1 MTLAS
6 KNVVVIGAT
15 GVVGSGIVRRYLDA
29 GATVVGVS
37 RSADNLARVAE
48 QMKIGD
54 SEPFLRVVGEFRDEP
69 SATAAHKAVLAALGD
84 RPIDHVVT
92 VQGFVVLAPPP
103 TAAPLTV
110 LERAM
115 ADGLYN
121 NLLAAR
127 AFLPALKTRRGASF
141 TLVSGG
147 LAHIPPPNPG
157 LWLGTVKNAAI
168 NALTLALAAETAGD
182 EVRVNTICIHF
193 GVAPLGGDKNQF
205 GMVADGDTLRLAPA
219 FLAVARGARK
229 GQLICL
235 NSWDDADQLARE
247 G

>member
-6 KNVVVIGAT
+6 KNVVVAGAT

-29 GATVVGVS
+29 GATVVGIS
-37 RSADNLARVAE
+37 RSADNLARLRE
-48 QMKIGD
+48 TMKIGPG
-54 SEPFLRVVGEFRDEP
+54 EPFHGITGEFRDD
-69 SATAAHKAVLAALGD
+69 ATAAAAYRAVTTVLGD

-92 VQGFVVLAPPP
+92 AQGFVVPAPPP
-103 TAAPLTV
+103 TAAPLAT
-110 LERAM
+110 LERAL

-127 AFLPALKTRRGASF
+127 AFLPGLKARPGASF

-168 NALTLALAAETAGD
+168 NALTHALAAETAGD
-182 EVRVNTICIHF
+182 PVRVNTICIHF
-193 GVAPLGGDKNQF
+193 GVARVGGEKNQF
-205 GMVADGDTLRLAPA
+205 GMVTGGDTLRLAPT

-229 GQLICL
+229 GQVICL
-235 NSWDDADQLARE
+235 ESWDDADRLARE
-247 G
+247 A